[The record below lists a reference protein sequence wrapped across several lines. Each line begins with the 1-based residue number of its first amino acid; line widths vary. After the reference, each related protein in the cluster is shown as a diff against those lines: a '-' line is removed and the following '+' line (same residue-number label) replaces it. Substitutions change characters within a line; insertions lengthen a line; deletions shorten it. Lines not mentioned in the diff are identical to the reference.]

1 MTMATSRDSALREK
15 SISDFGEQWTEF
27 TRNEGYY
34 ASAELLRDIVEPL
47 LPVSAV
53 RGARVAD
60 IGSGTGRIVRM
71 LADAGA
77 ASVVGV
83 EPSEAY
89 GVLVKN
95 VADLGERVTCV
106 RGRGEALP
114 GDQAYDLA
122 FSIGVLH
129 HIPDP
134 GPVVRR
140 IHEAL
145 RPGGRVLIWLYGL
158 EGNGLYLAVARPLR
172 AVTRHLPHGLL
183 NATVQLLDLPLR
195 AYIAACRRLGSLP
208 LAEYMRGHLG
218 KLDTYARR
226 LTIYDQLN
234 PAWAKYYSRS
244 EAEALLADAGFVDV
258 RSHHRHGY
266 SWTVIGTR
274 A

>member
-1 MTMATSRDSALREK
+1 MTVTASRDSALREK

-53 RGARVAD
+53 RGACVAD

-83 EPSEAY
+83 EPSEAF
-89 GVLVKN
+89 GVLVNN

-106 RGRGEALP
+106 RGRGDALP
-114 GDQAYDLA
+114 GVQAYDLV

-140 IHEAL
+140 VHEAL
-145 RPGGRVLIWLYGL
+145 RPGGRILIWLYGR
-158 EGNGLYLAVARPLR
+158 EGNGPYLAVARPLR
-172 AVTRHLPHGLL
+172 AVTRRLPHGLL
-183 NATVQLLDLPLR
+183 TATVHVLDLPLR
-195 AYIAACRRLGSLP
+195 AYVAACRRFGSLP

-218 KLDTYARR
+218 KLDAYARR

-244 EAEALLADAGFVDV
+244 EAEALLTEAGFVDV